1 MAWTAPNDPTAA
13 TEPCEDVP
21 PADNGWAAT
30 FRALRHRNYRLYFGG
45 QAVSLFG
52 SWMQMPALMWLTFTL
67 SGQSRW
73 PAWVA
78 AAHFLPTFLLGFW
91 GGSLADRWPKRTIL
105 FWTQTGLA
113 LLPLVLVALVLAGV
127 RAPAAYLAV
136 AVLVGLVLAVDFPAR
151 LSFVVDMVGRG
162 DVTNAVAL
170 NALLFNAARLLGP
183 LAADLV
189 LRTYGPALCFW
200 VNSATYLGLLGA
212 LLLMDERQLPARLPQ
227 PPERPDVLGGF
238 RHVARRPELLALLAC
253 TALMGTLGWPY
264 LALLPA
270 IAGKALNL
278 PHSGYTWLLSAT
290 GLGALS
296 AALTVAAFGRSLRS
310 RYFIGGGVALVS
322 LGLLGLAGAH
332 QLAAALG
339 CCLLIGFGL
348 ILFFS
353 TAQATLQLSADAHN
367 RGQVMGV
374 WAMVVSGAPPLGNL
388 IAGPSADRW
397 GEQQV
402 LLAQGVTLAVVALVG
417 LALFLRRRRR
427 AAPLD

>member
-1 MAWTAPNDPTAA
+1 MAWTASNEPTPASDPG
-13 TEPCEDVP
+13 EDIP
-21 PADNGWAAT
+21 PADEGWAAT
-30 FRALRHRNYRLYFGG
+30 FRALRHRNYRLYFSG

-52 SWMQMPALMWLTFTL
+52 SWMQMPALMWLSYAL

-78 AAHFLPTFLLGFW
+78 AAQFLPVFLFGFW

-113 LLPLVLVALVLAGV
+113 LMPLALVALVLAEV
-127 RAPAAYLAV
+127 REPEAYLAV
-136 AVLVGLVLAVDFPAR
+136 ATVVGLLLAVDFPAR

-170 NALLFNAARLLGP
+170 NALMFNAARLLGP
-183 LAADLV
+183 LVADVV
-189 LRTYGPALCFW
+189 LRAYGPALCFW
-200 VNSATYLGLLGA
+200 VNSATYLGLMGA
-212 LLLMDERQLPARLPQ
+212 LLLMDERQLPSQTPHAT
-227 PPERPDVLGGF
+227 ERPSILGGF
-238 RHVARRPELLALLAC
+238 RHVGARPELLALLAC
-253 TALMGTLGWPY
+253 AALMGVLGWPF
-264 LALLPA
+264 LSLLPA
-270 IAGKALNL
+270 LAAKALAM
-278 PHSGYTWLLSAT
+278 PQSGYTWLLSAT

-296 AALTVAAFGRSLRS
+296 SALAVAAFGRSLHS

-322 LGLLGLAGAH
+322 LGLIGLANAQ
-332 QLAAALG
+332 QLVTALP

-353 TAQATLQLSADAHN
+353 TAQAALQLSADDHN

-374 WAMVVSGAPPLGNL
+374 WAMVVSGAPPAGNL

-397 GEQQV
+397 GEQHV
-402 LLAQGVTLAVVALVG
+402 LAAQGLTLAVVALVG
-417 LALFLRRRRR
+417 LVLFLSKRSPRTE
-427 AAPLD
+427 L